1 MFSEHSIVLH
11 QKKRSTQVKIRR
23 LTEIGE
29 IDFSTQ
35 KWHLYNS
42 HPRTAVASKP
52 KVLVH
57 RQRSYSQLTLKPHSS
72 LRHIK
77 TRKTNPYF
85 SKIKKTENMS
95 LVKQNISG
103 LLNSHPNS
111 THKKLQ
117 LTTKNPKT
125 CKKTEIPPH
134 IENSKASPQAQK
146 PHNPCSAYQRR
157 PRIDEHPTIA
167 PATEEALYKCKERQ
181 TLTLIFHEQSRYFFF
196 TGLVLG

>member
-77 TRKTNPYF
+77 TRKTK
-85 SKIKKTENMS
+85 SKDRKH
-95 LVKQNISG
+95 VVG
-103 LLNSHPNS
+103 
-111 THKKLQ
+111 
-117 LTTKNPKT
+117 
-125 CKKTEIPPH
+125 EI
-134 IENSKASPQAQK
+134 
-146 PHNPCSAYQRR
+146 
-157 PRIDEHPTIA
+157 EHLWA
-167 PATEEALYKCKERQ
+167 A
-181 TLTLIFHEQSRYFFF
+181 
-196 TGLVLG
+196 